1 MNNEKDFRWNKVYTF
16 IGDDPNELDLAIIH
30 KECGKGVII
39 GKLKTEVI
47 IVDIE
52 LINAYNGDEVTVL
65 NYKNFSNTDEAYDKM
80 MRWIGKMTKKSI
92 FSRYFNKYDPYNHV
106 TKDNMENVSNLISK
120 IKEAVDKLVN
130 KMP

>member
-1 MNNEKDFRWNKVYTF
+1 MDNEKDFRWNKVYTF
-16 IGDDPNELDLAIIH
+16 IGNDPNELDLAIIH

-65 NYKNFSNTDEAYDKM
+65 NYKNFSNTNEAYDKM
-80 MRWIGKMTKKSI
+80 MRWIGKLCKKSTE
-92 FSRYFNKYDPYNHV
+92 SRYFRKSDPYKRVPLN
-106 TKDNMENVSNLISK
+106 TGIYNENMIKYIKDNIP
-120 IKEAVDKLVN
+120 A
-130 KMP
+130 

>member
-1 MNNEKDFRWNKVYTF
+1 MDKEKSLRWNKVYTF
-16 IGDDPNELDLAIIH
+16 IGDDPNELDLAVVH

-47 IVDIE
+47 IVDIA
-52 LINAYNGDEVTVL
+52 LIDAYDGDEVTVL

-92 FSRYFNKYDPYNHV
+92 LSRYFNKYDPYDHV
-106 TKDNMENVSNLISK
+106 TKDNVENVTNLISK
-120 IKEAVDKLVN
+120 IKETLIKLDK
-130 KMP
+130 MQ

>member
-1 MNNEKDFRWNKVYTF
+1 M
-16 IGDDPNELDLAIIH
+16 L
-30 KECGKGVII
+30 
-39 GKLKTEVI
+39 
-47 IVDIE
+47 
-52 LINAYNGDEVTVL
+52 
-65 NYKNFSNTDEAYDKM
+65 
-80 MRWIGKMTKKSI
+80 RWIGKMTKKSI